1 MEHLCP
7 QCGAQTPAGA
17 KFCMECGYNLKG
29 SAEKPTID
37 YSPTQSYTPN
47 YLADKILTSHRI
59 IEGERKLVTV
69 LFADV
74 ANFTFISEKLD
85 PEDVHEIMDGC
96 FTILSKEI
104 HEHEGTINQFT
115 GDGVMALFGA
125 PIAHE
130 AHAQRA
136 CQAALAIQSSM
147 IHYGFQ
153 IEHKFKFE
161 FKMRIGL
168 NSGPVIVGG
177 IGDDL
182 RMDYTAVGDTT
193 NLANRMETMAR
204 PGGIWISENTQRLVK
219 ATLPAFQ
226 DLLSLK
232 VEDDTWLHLDSQEK
246 RERTLE
252 ALRNLLVGL
261 SSKRPL
267 VVAIDDLHWMDKTSE
282 EFLTYFID
290 KLAHC
295 PILLILLYR
304 AEYTHPWGSKSY
316 YTKIGLDQLTAA
328 SSAELI
334 ATILEGSEVGSDLKE
349 LIMNRAAGHPLFMEE
364 FTHSLWEDGL
374 IEKQDGRLVL
384 SKKIKDIQVPDSIQG
399 IIASRIDRLEEN
411 LKRTVQVASVVGR
424 DFAFCILQAVS
435 GMQAELKAHLLS
447 LQGLEFIYEKQL
459 LPELEYIFKH
469 VLTQE
474 VAYHSLLLKRRKEL
488 HERIGRAVEQL
499 YAKRLEEYYELL
511 AHHYFRS
518 ENSEKAFDYLKL
530 SAEKAMRHN
539 SAREALNYYEMAI
552 AVLDRLPENKDQKI
566 KKLEVIHLTIS
577 PLINLGFPDKSLS
590 LLERGEKLAKDL
602 ADERR
607 LFRFHTNIGFFYCT
621 TGNYPVARTYIEQA
635 FEAAENLHDISLM
648 GQVIPD
654 LYTVYLA
661 AGEHMKSVD
670 VMSDV
675 IDHLEKSQ
683 KQKEFFGGPNN
694 VYSILHSFCGL
705 SLGWTGKFKNAI
717 TFCEKGNRAAA
728 AVNDARTLGMGHYLM
743 GIVQVYKGEFK
754 PAKEHLESAIR
765 YNEKLKHIPS
775 SPGSY
780 SWLGLACALA
790 GDPATGYGY
799 AAKGLKIQSET
810 GYNYLA
816 SMGWFCLGACL
827 AESGELEAARKNLEK
842 GLEISRKNHERIT
855 EGALLIWLGRT
866 LGQCLP
872 LQEDRATE
880 CILLGIEI
888 SKELSQRPDEAIGYL
903 LLAELHANRHRKDL
917 ARKYLSK
924 SQALFEEMEMLYWAG
939 RAQNILERLQH

>member
-1 MEHLCP
+1 MKCSKCQSENPHGAKYCIECGSSFVHQCP
-7 QCGAQTPAGA
+7 QCGAQTPVWA
-17 KFCMECGYNLKG
+17 KFCLECGYNLKG
-29 SAEKPTID
+29 SAQKPTID

-85 PEDVHEIMDGC
+85 PEDVHEILDGC
-96 FTILSKEI
+96 FAILSKEI

-125 PIAHE
+125 PLAHE

-136 CQAALAIQSSM
+136 CQAALAIQASM
-147 IHYGFQ
+147 IDYGFQ
-153 IEHKFKFE
+153 IGHKFKFE

-168 NSGPVIVGG
+168 NRGPVIVGG
-177 IGDDL
+177 IGDNL

-204 PGGIWISENTQRLVK
+204 PGGILISENTQRRVK
-219 ATLPAFQ
+219 AYFKLKPYDPVAVKGKEKLQKVFELIDSSRVQTRIDASISRGLTRFVGRKNSMAAVQSAWDKVLHGFGQVLGIVGEAGVGKSRLLLEFRNSLAAGEFTYLEGRCFQYGASMAFLPILDILKSCFKIEEGLSEDVVSGKIKERVQELDEELLKVALPAFQ
-226 DLLSLK
+226 DLLSLR
-232 VEDDTWLHLDSQEK
+232 VEDDTWLHLDPPEK
-246 RERTLE
+246 RKRTLE
-252 ALRNLLVGL
+252 ALRNLLVSL

-267 VVAIDDLHWMDKTSE
+267 VVAIDDLHWMEKTSE

-295 PILLILLYR
+295 SILLVLLYR

-334 ATILEGSEVGSDLKE
+334 ATILEGSEVGSDLKQ

-364 FTHSLWEDGL
+364 FTHSLWEEGL

-399 IIASRIDRLEEN
+399 IIASRMDRLEEN
-411 LKRTVQVASVVGR
+411 LKRTLQVASVVGR
-424 DFAFCILQAVS
+424 DFAFRILQAIS
-435 GMQAELKAHLLS
+435 GMQEELKAHLLS

-511 AHHYFRS
+511 AHHYFLS

-577 PLINLGFPDKSLS
+577 PLINLVL
-590 LLERGEKLAKDL
+590 
-602 ADERR
+602 
-607 LFRFHTNIGFFYCT
+607 
-621 TGNYPVARTYIEQA
+621 
-635 FEAAENLHDISLM
+635 
-648 GQVIPD
+648 
-654 LYTVYLA
+654 
-661 AGEHMKSVD
+661 
-670 VMSDV
+670 
-675 IDHLEKSQ
+675 
-683 KQKEFFGGPNN
+683 
-694 VYSILHSFCGL
+694 
-705 SLGWTGKFKNAI
+705 
-717 TFCEKGNRAAA
+717 
-728 AVNDARTLGMGHYLM
+728 
-743 GIVQVYKGEFK
+743 VYKGEFK

-775 SPGSY
+775 LPGSY
-780 SWLGLACALA
+780 SWLGLACTLA
-790 GDPATGYGY
+790 GDPAAGYGY
-799 AAKGLKIQSET
+799 AEKGLKIQSET

-816 SMGWFCLGACL
+816 SIGWFCLGACL
-827 AESGELEAARKNLEK
+827 AE
-842 GLEISRKNHERIT
+842 
-855 EGALLIWLGRT
+855 
-866 LGQCLP
+866 
-872 LQEDRATE
+872 
-880 CILLGIEI
+880 
-888 SKELSQRPDEAIGYL
+888 
-903 LLAELHANRHRKDL
+903 LHAKRQRKDL

-939 RAQNILERLQH
+939 GAQNILEKIGHG